1 MLGFGLGDY
10 IVLVGLIQIPLSIC
24 GSLISASR
32 EENKTVNVINVIN
45 FIIFCS
51 LFASFIGAALT
62 PMIAIAYLQSNT
74 FNRIV
79 FCVYLMGNLFAH
91 FRFMNKKINGNACMG
106 KCKALKNAWICCV
119 IVYTLLLGFS
129 LIKLNKIIIILAAIF
144 YAIYNSC
151 ILAFDYYFKEEPLK
165 EWEEAKYELLPLRRI
180 SVGNHR
186 EWLQKRDIKLRRQ
199 TLLFAAVYQAVF
211 IVFILVA
218 AKRITVLAVFIIL
231 MLYSLTLGSLLL
243 RWNRRLKDIE
253 SREIDGVY
261 RGRALIETSSPL
273 RVKYRDA
280 EGEFQSRCVEK
291 PQRKKY
297 KQGTLVDIVI
307 ENGEIVLAEKNLP
320 E

>member
-1 MLGFGLGDY
+1 MFDLRNY
-10 IVLVGLIQIPLSIC
+10 IALI
-24 GSLISASR
+24 SLIMIPILVCGGVISETR
-32 EENKTVNVINVIN
+32 EANRSNSIIN
-45 FIIFCS
+45 FVITCS
-51 LFASFIGAALT
+51 LFMIFSGSIGNLIIMSAF
-62 PMIAIAYLQSNT
+62 LQSSK

-106 KCKALKNAWICCV
+106 KCRALKNVWICCV
-119 IVYTLLLGFS
+119 IVYTLLLGVC

-144 YAIYNSC
+144 YAIYSSC
-151 ILAFDYYFKEEPLK
+151 MLAFDYYFEEEPLR
-165 EWEEAKYELLPLRRI
+165 EWEEAKYELLPLRQI

-186 EWLQKRDIKLRRQ
+186 EWLRKREIKLRRQ

-218 AKRITVLAVFIIL
+218 AKRITVLAVFIIF

-243 RWNRRLKDIE
+243 RWNKRLKDIE

-261 RGRALIETSSPL
+261 KGRGLIETSSPF

-297 KQGTLVDIVI
+297 KQGTLVDIVM

>member
-1 MLGFGLGDY
+1 MFSLGIY
-10 IVLVGLIQIPLSIC
+10 IFLIALVYVPLLIC
-24 GSLISASR
+24 GNGVSEAR
-32 EENKTVNVINVIN
+32 KENKSIN
-45 FIIFCS
+45 FMIGGS
-51 LFASFIGAALT
+51 LFAI
-62 PMIAIAYLQSNT
+62 IIEAITIPWISDIFLNSNR

-79 FCVYLMGNLFAH
+79 FCIYLSGNLFANL
-91 FRFMNKKINGNACMG
+91 RFIQKKIDGSISDEICRF
-106 KCKALKNAWICCV
+106 LKNMWVCCV
-119 IVYTLLLGFS
+119 IIYTVLLGYCFYNMNY
-129 LIKLNKIIIILAAIF
+129 IVIIFAVVF
-144 YAIYNSC
+144 YVAYHC
-151 ILAFDYYFKEEPLK
+151 CALGFDFFFKEGSLK
-165 EWEEAKYELLPLRRI
+165 EWEEAKYELLPLRQI

-186 EWLQKRDIKLRRQ
+186 EWLRKREIKLRRQ

-218 AKRITVLAVFIIL
+218 AKRITVLAVFIIF

-243 RWNRRLKDIE
+243 RWNKRLKDIE

-261 RGRALIETSSPL
+261 KGRGLIETSSPF

-297 KQGTLVDIVI
+297 KQGTLVDIVM

>member
-1 MLGFGLGDY
+1 MFDLRNY
-10 IVLVGLIQIPLSIC
+10 IALI
-24 GSLISASR
+24 SLIMIPILVCGGVISETR
-32 EENKTVNVINVIN
+32 EANRSNSIIN
-45 FIIFCS
+45 FVITCS
-51 LFASFIGAALT
+51 LFMIFSGSIGNLIIMSAF
-62 PMIAIAYLQSNT
+62 LQSSK

-106 KCKALKNAWICCV
+106 KCRALKNVWICCV
-119 IVYTLLLGFS
+119 IVYTLLLGVC

-144 YAIYNSC
+144 YAIYSSC
-151 ILAFDYYFKEEPLK
+151 MLAFDYYFEEEPLR
-165 EWEEAKYELLPLRRI
+165 EWEEAKYELLPLRQI
-180 SVGNHR
+180 SAGNHR
-186 EWLQKRDIKLRRQ
+186 EWLRKREIKLRRQ

-211 IVFILVA
+211 IVLILVA
-218 AKRITVLAVFIIL
+218 AKRITVLAVFIIF

-253 SREIDGVY
+253 NREIDGVY
-261 RGRALIETSSPL
+261 RGRGLIETSSPF

-297 KQGTLVDIVI
+297 KQGTLVDIVM

>member
-10 IVLVGLIQIPLSIC
+10 IVLIGLIQMPLSIC
-24 GSLISASR
+24 GGVITEVR
-32 EENKTVNVINVIN
+32 EANRLNHKYNVNFAIAGGVFSIFMVTV
-45 FIIFCS
+45 
-51 LFASFIGAALT
+51 LT
-62 PMIAIAYLQSNT
+62 PMIAIAYLQSNI

-91 FRFMNKKINGNACMG
+91 FRFMNKKINGNTCMG

-129 LIKLNKIIIILAAIF
+129 LIKLNRIIIILAAIF
-144 YAIYNSC
+144 YAIYSSC
-151 ILAFDYYFKEEPLK
+151 ILAFDYYFEEEPLR
-165 EWEEAKYELLPLRRI
+165 EWEEAKYELLPLRQI

-186 EWLQKRDIKLRRQ
+186 EWLRKRDKKLRRQ
-199 TLLFAAVYQAVF
+199 TLLFAAVYQAAF

-218 AKRITVLAVFIIL
+218 AKRITVLAVFIIFV
-231 MLYSLTLGSLLL
+231 LYSLTLGSLLL
-243 RWNRRLKDIE
+243 RWNKRLKDIE
-253 SREIDGVY
+253 SREIDDVY
-261 RGRALIETSSPL
+261 RGRGLIETSSPF

-307 ENGEIVLAEKNLP
+307 ENGEIVLAEKKLP

>member
-1 MLGFGLGDY
+1 MFDLRNY
-10 IVLVGLIQIPLSIC
+10 IALI
-24 GSLISASR
+24 SLIMIPILVCGGVISETR
-32 EENKTVNVINVIN
+32 EANRSNSIIN
-45 FIIFCS
+45 FVITCS
-51 LFASFIGAALT
+51 LFMIFSGSIGNLIIMSAF
-62 PMIAIAYLQSNT
+62 LQSSK

-106 KCKALKNAWICCV
+106 KCRALKNVWICCV
-119 IVYTLLLGFS
+119 IVYTLLLGVC

-144 YAIYNSC
+144 YAIYSSC
-151 ILAFDYYFKEEPLK
+151 MLAFDYYFEEEPLR
-165 EWEEAKYELLPLRRI
+165 EWEEAKYELLPLRQI
-180 SVGNHR
+180 SAGNHR
-186 EWLQKRDIKLRRQ
+186 EWLRKREIKLRRQ

-211 IVFILVA
+211 IVLILVA
-218 AKRITVLAVFIIL
+218 AKRITVLAVFIIF

-243 RWNRRLKDIE
+243 RWNKRLKDIE

-261 RGRALIETSSPL
+261 KGRGLIETSSPF

-297 KQGTLVDIVI
+297 KQGTLVDIVM